1 MSNIELARVLKRFD
15 QVFED
20 LIDCTDIIVD
30 ETKNFTS
37 DDYKSLADTL
47 NKRGQIIVHSNTS
60 LYSRNL
66 QDMDSV
72 LGKLS
77 DYLDD

>member
-15 QVFED
+15 QVFGD
-20 LIDCTDIIVD
+20 LIDCIDTIVD
-30 ETKNFTS
+30 ETENFTVE
-37 DDYKSLADTL
+37 DYKSLADTL

-72 LGKLS
+72 LGELS